1 MPSHPWWLFLWMDEL
16 LSKYHS
22 TWYLSV
28 TRCPQVSAADLGPPS
43 IRDFLAFIPLPNIVS
58 YSVLCEHGFSIHRS
72 WKNKT
77 WCWHVDYQVATGR
90 SSRICLFICD
100 VTDAASCLVVHHFF
114 PPRHCIWC
122 CTHSCDLYY
131 MHFLFCQKKFLLKRL
146 SLRWTSKRKGF
157 IIASF
162 ISKCPAAWWSV
173 SLLSD
178 SEEACHL
185 FIRVDS
191 TLSLSQYR
199 FLRMLVYLCF
209 WIVFVPGKEM
219 WREIVQFGCVC
230 QNSYLHNT
238 RWYLCVKTV
247 I

>member
-16 LSKYHS
+16 LKYHS
-22 TWYLSV
+22 TWCLSM
-28 TRCPQVSAADLGPPS
+28 TQCPQISAADLGPPS

-72 WKNKT
+72 WKSKN
-77 WCWHVDYQVATGR
+77 WCWHVDYQAAGSNR
-90 SSRICLFICD
+90 QKQQDLFCLLRNRCSVLF
-100 VTDAASCLVVHHFF
+100 SCTPLFF
-114 PPRHCIWC
+114 PPRHCIWR
-122 CTHSCDLYY
+122 CTHYYCLYY
-131 MHFLFCQKKFLLKRL
+131 MPFLFYQKKFLLKRL

-209 WIVFVPGKEM
+209 WIVFVPDKEM
-219 WREIVQFGCVC
+219 WREIVQVGCVC

-238 RWYLCVKTV
+238 RWYLCV